1 MAKNTPIVYLVYGME
16 WKQHWA
22 DTRSIIK
29 TCMWLTA
36 AVFLLWVVFFEF
48 CRSINFV
55 RRLHPASELRSYI
68 IRAGNP

>member
-1 MAKNTPIVYLVYGME
+1 MAKNTPIVYLVYGMK

-36 AVFLLWVVFFEF
+36 AVFLLWVVFFRILPIALISF
-48 CRSINFV
+48 DGFI
-55 RRLHPASELRSYI
+55 P
-68 IRAGNP
+68 